1 MMGSG
6 GILTGSKMLT
16 TTQPAGDTGGAQVS
30 QGAQGGVS
38 LASVLQQAI
47 SMAQSAQSA
56 QSAQQGQSRLQVLS
70 ELLMTLAEYKVC
82 FNLF

>member
-1 MMGSG
+1 MGSG

-56 QSAQQGQSRLQVLS
+56 QQGQIRLQVLS

-82 FNLF
+82 SKLF